1 MVPDVCGALHDHGTC
16 DNNATVPLAC
26 NVCAASSLQES
37 VLTVQERTEQL
48 QAIARLETSRPSLA
62 EFEFELYDLE
72 TDLTP
77 IQGRIEA
84 LRDKGMVTVLVFDND
99 RDHGV
104 NGVHETVVDDY
115 ILVGSAAV
123 PSANSTLQ
131 ERDAE
136 SRGATGIDLE
146 VTLDTEGGELL
157 QALEIIHCNNLTSVL
172 AFRPTVFTRT
182 HKHTST
188 LTRPS
193 SHAPTHPHR
202 RHHNCHRRHH
212 HHFFDFPSW
221 HAP

>member
-1 MVPDVCGALHDHGTC
+1 LRHLSHGAT
-16 DNNATVPLAC
+16 PLLTR
-26 NVCAASSLQES
+26 NVCVASFLQEH
-37 VLTVQERTEQL
+37 VLTVQERKEQL
-48 QAIARLETSRPSLA
+48 ANARLETSRPSLA

-146 VTLDTEGGELL
+146 VTLGAEGGELL
-157 QALEIIHCNNLTSVL
+157 KALHG
-172 AFRPTVFTRT
+172 RD
-182 HKHTST
+182 
-188 LTRPS
+188 
-193 SHAPTHPHR
+193 HAP
-202 RHHNCHRRHH
+202 
-212 HHFFDFPSW
+212 
-221 HAP
+221 